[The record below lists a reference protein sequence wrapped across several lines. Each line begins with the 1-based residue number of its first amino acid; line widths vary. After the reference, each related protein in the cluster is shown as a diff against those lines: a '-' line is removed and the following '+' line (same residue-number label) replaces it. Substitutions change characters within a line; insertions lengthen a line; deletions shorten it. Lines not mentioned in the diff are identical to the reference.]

1 MQPPTFRICLLGG
14 DNGCQRH
21 SCTSCT
27 SNNGAARRL
36 NRTLTLPRR
45 LQDAGSALAEKCHA
59 FAKAL
64 HYKELEFQESPGT
77 AVEALISINNQLRQP
92 EAAIGVLTVAQQ
104 TLNVD
109 LKVWESM
116 SHCRARCHRHV
127 QSDGF
132 DTYGKLDVGSR
143 PSVSHDGAMFTVY
156 VPTVRPRDVL

>member
-1 MQPPTFRICLLGG
+1 M
-14 DNGCQRH
+14 
-21 SCTSCT
+21 
-27 SNNGAARRL
+27 
-36 NRTLTLPRR
+36 
-45 LQDAGSALAEKCHA
+45 AEKCHA

-116 SHCRARCHRHV
+116 SHCRGLSQVV
-127 QSDGF
+127 QDGF